1 MSEKAFVY
9 QEAHFRVLRLL
20 ELNPQM
26 KQRELAVAAGVSLG
40 KTNYCINALLD
51 KGLIKVQNFKSNKR
65 KLAYAYLLTPDGI
78 AEKAVLTKKF
88 LKRKMEE
95 YELLKAEIELL
106 KQEVEVNL

>member
-1 MSEKAFVY
+1 M
-9 QEAHFRVLRLL
+9 RLL